1 MASRNLAKKV
11 FMILIVAALLI
22 YSSYPSFTSA
32 LLNGNIESNAGN
44 LIDEVVNDVEKIV
57 DENVAENIDNV
68 DEVIDNTN
76 DIEGN
81 IEGNIDNVDEVIE
94 FEEGL
99 LDNSIGNVR
108 ENIPNILNEED
119 KRTISDSKIGF
130 DLVKKNDFVVRGDNE
145 LAVSILRVFKDENAE
160 KLDDKID
167 DMLRGVDL
175 GEKESSFMRVYYNPK
190 NMNDFYFAR
199 QSFVSLDLESEK
211 TYGYGEIIVNGELY
225 EIELIE
231 EKLDGIV
238 FAVYKDEKI
247 GKLNLLVREI
257 SGEITNW
264 DAKFE
269 FNGNIKDFDI
279 TTKSIRLKHR

>member
-1 MASRNLAKKV
+1 MNPDDSLPIMLDQLSPSRSLLSFKISINLDSSPLLLKA
-11 FMILIVAALLI
+11 IVN
-22 YSSYPSFTSA
+22 F
-32 LLNGNIESNAGN
+32 
-44 LIDEVVNDVEKIV
+44 
-57 DENVAENIDNV
+57 
-68 DEVIDNTN
+68 
-76 DIEGN
+76 
-81 IEGNIDNVDEVIE
+81 
-94 FEEGL
+94 FEHY
-99 LDNSIGNVR
+99 
-108 ENIPNILNEED
+108 
-119 KRTISDSKIGF
+119 K
-130 DLVKKNDFVVRGDNE
+130 
-145 LAVSILRVFKDENAE
+145 
-160 KLDDKID
+160 
-167 DMLRGVDL
+167 
-175 GEKESSFMRVYYNPK
+175 
-190 NMNDFYFAR
+190 
-199 QSFVSLDLESEK
+199 DLESEK